1 MRKTINMHTTSIKS
15 LLPPGEGQDEGKILY
30 KEEFQDKHN
39 QTGDYPMT
47 TDTKTATTENT
58 TPRNGAKQRVIS
70 NPNDV
75 ASLVL
80 AQLNHVNGKKD
91 ELTIAIKGLADTT
104 QQLVR
109 AYAEHTRT
117 IQQLSERVKVLEG
130 EAEKK

>member
-1 MRKTINMHTTSIKS
+1 
-15 LLPPGEGQDEGKILY
+15 
-30 KEEFQDKHN
+30 
-39 QTGDYPMT
+39 MT
-47 TDTKTATTENT
+47 TDTKTTTEET
-58 TPRNGAKQRVIS
+58 TRHTIPRNGAKQRVIS

-130 EAEKK
+130 EGGKK